1 MAIRP
6 DPAYEQAASSRYGKF
21 LGIFESANRQV
32 QASLFQKNG
41 FLDAFLSYEKE
52 LEPSDITDLYMEEL
66 EEFAAKNRLELRIKH
81 VVN

>member
-6 DPAYEQAASSRYGKF
+6 DPAYEQAASPRYGKF

-32 QASLFQKNG
+32 LASLFQKSS
-41 FLDAFLSYEKE
+41 FLDAYLSYEVP
-52 LEPSDITDLYMEEL
+52 EPQQVTDRYIEEL
-66 EEFAAKNRLELRIKH
+66 ENFAAKNRLELRIKH